1 MTSQRELDE
10 EYAEFARGAAPRLLK
25 AAWLIC
31 GDPHQAEDLVQSA
44 MVKVYLRWS
53 RLREGSPLAYA
64 RRCLLTTHIDTY
76 RRTGRETSVAD
87 IPDLGSHDRSWDD
100 TDEVVRLLAT
110 LPLRERQVVVMRH
123 YAGLPEAHVADL
135 LGISIGTVKSSASRG
150 LTRLRQALHPT
161 GDAHGDARSAEVR
174 EGNHV

>member
-10 EYAEFARGAAPRLLK
+10 EFAEFARGAAPRLLK

-31 GDPHQAEDLVQSA
+31 GDPHQAEDLVQAA
-44 MVKVYLRWS
+44 MVKVYLKWS

-64 RRCLLTTHIDTY
+64 RRCLVTTHIDTH
-76 RRTGRETSVAD
+76 RRTGRETTVAQT
-87 IPDLGSHDRSWDD
+87 PEAGSWDRSWDD
-100 TDEVVRLLAT
+100 TDEVVRLLTT

-135 LGISIGTVKSSASRG
+135 LGISVGTVKSSASRG
-150 LTRLRQALHPT
+150 LAKLRQVLHPT
-161 GDAHGDARSAEVR
+161 GGAPGDARSAEVR

>member
-1 MTSQRELDE
+1 MASRRELDDE
-10 EYAEFARGAAPRLLK
+10 FAEFARGAAPRLLK
-25 AAWLIC
+25 TAWLIC

-44 MVKVYLRWS
+44 MVKVYLKWS

-64 RRCLLTTHIDTY
+64 RRCLLTTHIDAH
-76 RRTGRETSVAD
+76 RRTGRETAVAET
-87 IPDLGSHDRSWDD
+87 PEAGSWDRSWDD

-123 YAGLPEAHVADL
+123 YAGLPEAHVAEL
-135 LGISIGTVKSSASRG
+135 LGISVGTVKSSASRG
-150 LTRLRQALHPT
+150 LARLRQALHPT
-161 GDAHGDARSAEVR
+161 VDAHDGVRSAEVR